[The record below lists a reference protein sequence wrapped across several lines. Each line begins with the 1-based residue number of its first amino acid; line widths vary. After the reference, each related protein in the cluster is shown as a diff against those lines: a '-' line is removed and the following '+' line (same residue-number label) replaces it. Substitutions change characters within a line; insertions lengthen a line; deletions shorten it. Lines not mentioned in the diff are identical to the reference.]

1 MVGIIEDVRN
11 DARGFKV
18 WTIENFYEFPDK
30 ILALGDVILD
40 SEHGAVLTAGGVLQ
54 LTGAGKIGKS
64 MLLLN
69 VAYGLAL
76 GRDALSF
83 KIDKPRRVLYLNGEN
98 SPGTMQERLRC
109 LRGYYCIDNEDADR
123 VRQNLLFTST
133 GLMLPRNEAVKE
145 MRGNLAEIRPEI
157 LILDP
162 LKNFF
167 SGEENSADNMR
178 EFMGS
183 VRKLMAEFSLTVII
197 VHHTGKRQHENNL
210 YSGRGS
216 SVLGDDAETTASF
229 QKDAGEKGRFTLSVT
244 GRNCDE
250 FTFHL
255 VRQPDRWFLYSLA
268 DAPEPRQDHTL
279 IEILDGLPDEFRTGQ
294 FYEATERKGLSD
306 STAKRRLA
314 DAREMG
320 LIEVVVRGVYRK
332 GSDGSYPKGN
342 DPLTRNGSE
351 GSAGSNDPFEPTGT
365 SGVLLDDDVRELF

>member
-1 MVGIIEDVRN
+1 MSALIKDIRN
-11 DARGFKV
+11 EARGYTV

-30 ILALGDVILD
+30 TLELGDVILD

-76 GRDALSF
+76 GRDTLSL
-83 KIDKPRRVLYLNGEN
+83 KIDKPHRVLYLNGEN

-109 LRGYYCIDNEDADR
+109 LRGYYCVDNEDAEL
-123 VRQNLLFTST
+123 VRKNLLFAST
-133 GLMLPRNEAVKE
+133 GSMLPRNEAIKE
-145 MRGNLAEIRPEI
+145 MRGNLAEVRPEI

-178 EFMGS
+178 EFMNS
-183 VRKLMAEFSLTVII
+183 VRKLITEFSLTVII
-197 VHHTGKRQHENNL
+197 VHHTGKKQHENGL

-229 QKDAGEKGRFTLSVT
+229 QKDIGEKGRFTLSVT

-250 FTFHL
+250 FTLHL

-268 DAPEPRQDHTL
+268 DAPEPKPDHTL
-279 IEILDGLPDEFRTGQ
+279 IEILDGLPGEFRTGQ
-294 FYEATERKGLSD
+294 FYEIAERKGLSD

-314 DAREMG
+314 DARELS
-320 LIEVVVRGVYRK
+320 LIEAVVRGVYRK
-332 GSDGSYPKGN
+332 GSVGSNPKGT

-351 GSAGSNDPFEPTGT
+351 GSDGSNDPCEPTGT
-365 SGVLLDDDVRELF
+365 NDDLPF